1 MDYEFVMTIIFL
13 IVLMT
18 IQLTL
23 NKILKEL
30 KDIRVK
36 MDRIENKSR
45 KYDD

>member
-1 MDYEFVMTIIFL
+1 MDYEFIMTIIFL

-23 NKILKEL
+23 NKILREL

-36 MDRIENKSR
+36 MDRIESKNQ

>member
-1 MDYEFVMTIIFL
+1 MDYEFIMTIIFL

-23 NKILKEL
+23 NKILREL

-36 MDRIENKSR
+36 MDRIENKNQ

>member
-36 MDRIENKSR
+36 MDRIENKSQ